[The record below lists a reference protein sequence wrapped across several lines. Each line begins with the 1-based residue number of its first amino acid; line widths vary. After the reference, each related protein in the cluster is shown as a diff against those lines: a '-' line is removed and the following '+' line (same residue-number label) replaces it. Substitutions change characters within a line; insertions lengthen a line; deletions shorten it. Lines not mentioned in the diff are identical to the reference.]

1 MKKRTFLAGAF
12 VGSLVGSAVALL
24 YAPQAGKK
32 TRRQLQYK
40 GEETLDKTVETS
52 RLLCKKGTKVVTDVS
67 ELAKDKAE
75 IIVLKAKEVINK

>member
-40 GEETLDKTVETS
+40 GEETLNKAVVTS
-52 RLLCKKGTKVVTDVS
+52 RSLCKKGNKAVSDVS
-67 ELAKDKAE
+67 ELAKGKAE
-75 IIVLKAKEVINK
+75 VLVVKAKEVINK